1 MNKIYRRLWST
12 ARQCWIVASELASPR
27 GKRASTVLAAG
38 TVGLVMLATVAQ
50 AAEREVEPGEFDE
63 QSLVEDYP
71 ATPYVAD
78 PALRGLLSS
87 FPLQSAA
94 AAGSINSL
102 HTQVALTTDNFYRD
116 STVSGDLQMILGS
129 RSSLTGSKSVGY
141 GSLLT
146 ASGTNNVAVGY
157 GVRVRQGYSTAVGAE
172 SYTDGVGAT
181 AFGNNAKAYADN
193 SIAVGSGSRTNDGA
207 GISRIAIGGDAYA
220 GSSGWTGAIAL
231 GGDSRAEYDGVVI
244 GYGAKSSA
252 TGAVALGSWSV
263 ANETNTVS
271 VGSSGTKRRIV
282 NVNDARLSST
292 SSDAVTGKQ
301 LYATNSNVTKAQTAA
316 DGAKTTATAAQ
327 STANTANSNANSAL
341 AKANAVSGLV
351 SQVSAAGNVRLG
363 GENTGTVLDV
373 RNKSNAVRS
382 ITGLKDGALSTSSTE
397 AVTGKQLNATNTNV
411 TSAKTAADAAKTT
424 AAAAQS
430 TATTANTNAN
440 TALAKAN
447 TVSGL
452 VSQVSATGNVRLGG
466 ENTGTVLDARNKSNA
481 VRSITGL
488 KDGALSASST
498 EAVTGKQLNA
508 TNANVTTAQT
518 VADAAKT
525 TATAAQTTATTAN
538 TNANTALAK
547 ANTVSGLVSQ
557 VSASGNVRLG
567 GENTG
572 TVLDARNK
580 SNAVRSITGLKDG
593 ALSTSSTEAVTG
605 KQLNAT
611 NSNVAAVKST
621 ADAAQARV
629 AVLNGLVGQVSA
641 SGNVRLG
648 ADNTGTVVDVAN
660 KTGAK
665 RKLQNLANG
674 VLSASS
680 ADAVTG
686 QQLNATNSEVSSV
699 RTAATAAKTAADA
712 ARGVAD
718 GAVLKADALGG
729 LVGQVSASGNVRLGA
744 ENTGTVL
751 DVRNKSNA
759 VRSITGLKDGALST
773 SSTEAV
779 TGKQLNATNTNVTSA
794 KTAADA
800 AKTTAAAAQSTATTA
815 NTNANT
821 ALAKANTVSGLVSQ
835 VSATGNVRLG
845 GENTGTVLDARNKSN
860 AVRSIT
866 GLKDGALSASSTEAV
881 TGKQLNATNANVTT
895 AQTVADAAKTTA
907 TAAQTT
913 ATTAN
918 TNANTA
924 LAKANTVSGLVSQVS
939 ASGNVRLGGE
949 NTGTVLDARNKS
961 NAVRSITGLKDGALS
976 TSSTEAVTG
985 KQLNATNSNVAAV
998 KSTAD
1003 AAQARVAVLN
1013 GLVGQ
1018 VSASGNVRL
1027 GADNTGTVV
1036 DVANKSGAK
1045 RKLQNLANGVLSTSS
1060 TDAVTGQQLNATNSE
1075 VTSVRT
1081 AATAAKTAADAA
1093 RGVADGAVLK
1103 ADALGG
1109 LVGQVSASGNV
1120 RLGAENTGTIVD
1132 VANKTGAKRRIYNIA
1147 NGTLSAG
1154 STDAVTGQQL
1164 FATNATVETQRQ
1176 DLAGHAQQLAD
1187 QDGRIADNRVE
1198 VDALRADFDN
1208 FDPDLDGVV
1217 KFSANR
1223 RLVDMEGARVSG
1235 VAAGDISSAT
1245 STDAV
1250 NGGQLFATNVRVREI
1265 EREGRFLSI
1274 GFDDESI
1281 DADAGLL
1288 GIALGDSARASVS
1301 SEGGVAI
1308 GSFAAADALNSV
1320 ALGRGAVVAESA
1332 ESGFALGVGSNV
1344 YAKEGVAFGALSRVV
1359 AGADGAVALG
1369 SYSVATEENTVSVGN
1384 SSVKRRLVNLDRG
1397 ISDHD
1402 ATTITQLNEALAG
1415 LGGGAGVDALGNVVG
1430 PTYSVQGGKQDNVGD
1445 ALAAL
1450 DGAVVRSDSRV
1461 DGLEG
1466 QLRATFQQSSS
1477 TRVDGVGQ
1485 LNLAGTQGMVLS
1497 NLADGRIAAG
1507 SRDAVTGSQL
1517 YAAKQDIA
1525 RNREEIEQL
1534 ASQAGTGASQR
1545 SVSVQNQGLID
1556 FGGARVTGVLPG
1568 EVSAHSYDAVTG
1580 AQLFESNSR
1589 ISNLEQNGQLI
1600 AVSKDQE
1607 SIEAKAGLMGVAIG
1621 DGAEASLDSDGGTA
1635 LGSYARARGRG
1646 SVALGRGSFVHNDAD
1661 GGIAISTGANVYAS
1675 GGIAIGNFSTVERNA
1690 VKSVAIGGGS
1700 VATEADTVSFGSY
1713 TYQRRLVNVA
1723 NGRNTNDAATIGQL
1737 RGALSTLGGNI
1748 DANGNVTTPG
1758 FNVQGQHQSTVND
1771 ALTTL
1776 DSAVVTTGS
1785 RMDRVE
1791 TQLRSVFQETPSTRS
1806 DGTHQLTLAGAN
1818 GMVISNVAN
1827 GLIAAGSRE
1836 AVNGGQLHAVQQQLN
1851 GRMDGLEQR
1860 VDGQPQSRALS
1871 TASAAPTEQVTPTP
1885 EVSGSPQVA
1894 SAGEGASPAPQPK
1907 SKKDDTP
1914 SPTPQV
1920 DTAELEKM
1928 LARANEYTDGAIS
1941 NFERRLDKMDKR
1953 FNRMAAMSSAQTAMA
1968 MNTAGLATYNRLGAG
1983 VGYAEGES
1991 AMAVGYQ
1998 RVLNDKGSATFSLN
2012 GAFTNSG
2019 ERSMGVG
2026 VGIGW

>member
-1 MNKIYRRLWST
+1 MNRIYRRVWNRT
-12 ARQCWIVASELASPR
+12 RQCWVVASELASTAGKPR
-27 GKRASTVLAAG
+27 STAAGAVLLGLVLAVPSAEAG
-38 TVGLVMLATVAQ
+38 DIIAADECDESIWQ
-50 AAEREVEPGEFDE
+50 ALCLNSEV
-63 QSLVEDYP
+63 
-71 ATPYVAD
+71 
-78 PALRGLLSS
+78 R
-87 FPLQSAA
+87 
-94 AAGSINSL
+94 AGSSSAYSLFSATSRAGIN
-102 HTQVALTTDNFYRD
+102 ALE
-116 STVSGDLQMILGS
+116 LGYQA
-129 RSSLTGSKSVGY
+129 KANGY
-141 GSLLT
+141 GSSAVGPEARSENFYSAAFGWRAL
-146 ASGTNNVAVGY
+146 AGEHYSVAVGANAQAT
-157 GVRVRQGYSTAVGAE
+157 GGSAIAMGNDSKASASSAVAIGRQANSSGKSSVALGASAIASADSAHALGYLSQATANYATAVGTVAK
-172 SYTDGVGAT
+172 
-181 AFGNNAKAYADN
+181 AFGAY
-193 SIAVGSGSRTNDGA
+193 SIAVGNHATAIGDDAIAIGRSARTVDSSA
-207 GISRIAIGGDAYA
+207 GVSRIAIGGGSFA
-220 GSSGWTGAIAL
+220 GSDGWTGAIAL
-231 GGDSRAEYDGVVI
+231 GGLSRAENDAIALGYEARALGEGALSMGRGAQASGRGATAFGKSALAKNEYGIAVGYEALTGSTHATAVGTRSSATGIGATAYGNSAYVNGRNGVAVGSGSRVDNGSSEGAIAIGADSRAGADGYNGAIALGGNSTASHDSIAI
-244 GYGAKSSA
+244 GYGASTSA
-252 TGAVALGSWSV
+252 AGAIALGRGSV
-263 ANETNTVS
+263 ATEANTVS
-271 VGSSGTKRRIV
+271 VGSGATKRRIV
-282 NVNDARLSST
+282 NLADARLSST
-292 SSDAVTGKQ
+292 STDAVTGKQ
-301 LYATNSNVTKAQTAA
+301 LNSTNTNVTRAQTAA
-316 DGAKTTATAAQ
+316 DAAKTTATAAQ
-327 STANTANSNANSAL
+327 STANTANTNANTAL

-351 SQVSAAGNVRLG
+351 SQVSASGNVRLG

-397 AVTGKQLNATNTNV
+397 AVTGKQLNATN
-411 TSAKTAADAAKTT
+411 
-424 AAAAQS
+424 
-430 TATTANTNAN
+430 
-440 TALAKAN
+440 
-447 TVSGL
+447 
-452 VSQVSATGNVRLGG
+452 
-466 ENTGTVLDARNKSNA
+466 
-481 VRSITGL
+481 
-488 KDGALSASST
+488 
-498 EAVTGKQLNA
+498 
-508 TNANVTTAQT
+508 ANVTTAQT
-518 VADAAKT
+518 AADAAKT

-593 ALSTSSTEAVTG
+593 VLSTSSTEAVTG

-611 NSNVAAVKST
+611 NSNVTAVKST

-629 AVLNGLVGQVSA
+629 AVLDGLVGQVSA

-674 VLSASS
+674 VLS
-680 ADAVTG
+680 
-686 QQLNATNSEVSSV
+686 
-699 RTAATAAKTAADA
+699 
-712 ARGVAD
+712 
-718 GAVLKADALGG
+718 
-729 LVGQVSASGNVRLGA
+729 
-744 ENTGTVL
+744 
-751 DVRNKSNA
+751 
-759 VRSITGLKDGALST
+759 
-773 SSTEAV
+773 
-779 TGKQLNATNTNVTSA
+779 
-794 KTAADA
+794 
-800 AKTTAAAAQSTATTA
+800 
-815 NTNANT
+815 
-821 ALAKANTVSGLVSQ
+821 
-835 VSATGNVRLG
+835 
-845 GENTGTVLDARNKSN
+845 
-860 AVRSIT
+860 
-866 GLKDGALSASSTEAV
+866 
-881 TGKQLNATNANVTT
+881 
-895 AQTVADAAKTTA
+895 
-907 TAAQTT
+907 
-913 ATTAN
+913 
-918 TNANTA
+918 
-924 LAKANTVSGLVSQVS
+924 
-939 ASGNVRLGGE
+939 
-949 NTGTVLDARNKS
+949 
-961 NAVRSITGLKDGALS
+961 
-976 TSSTEAVTG
+976 
-985 KQLNATNSNVAAV
+985 
-998 KSTAD
+998 
-1003 AAQARVAVLN
+1003 
-1013 GLVGQ
+1013 
-1018 VSASGNVRL
+1018 
-1027 GADNTGTVV
+1027 
-1036 DVANKSGAK
+1036 
-1045 RKLQNLANGVLSTSS
+1045 TSS

-1075 VTSVRT
+1075 VISVRT

-1147 NGTLSAG
+1147 NGTLSTG

-1164 FATNATVETQRQ
+1164 FATNTTVETQRQ
-1176 DLAGHAQQLAD
+1176 ALAGHAQQLTD
-1187 QDGRIADNRVE
+1187 QDGRIADNRIE
-1198 VDALRADFDN
+1198 LDALRTDFDN

-1217 KFSANR
+1217 KFSADR

-1250 NGGQLFATNVRVREI
+1250 NGGQLFATNVRVSEL
-1265 EREGRFLSI
+1265 ERKGRFLSV
-1274 GFDDESI
+1274 GYDDESI

-1288 GIALGDSARASVS
+1288 GVALGDSAKASLG

-1308 GSFAAADALNSV
+1308 GSFAVAGAFNSV
-1320 ALGRGAVVAESA
+1320 AIGRGAVVAEGA
-1332 ESGFALGVGSNV
+1332 ERGFALGVGSNV

-1369 SYSVATEENTVSVGN
+1369 SYSIATEANTVSVGN
-1384 SSVKRRLVNLDRG
+1384 GSVKRRLVNLDRG

-1402 ATTITQLNEALAG
+1402 ATTVAQLNEALAG
-1415 LGGGAGVDALGNVVG
+1415 LGGGAGLDAFGNVVG

-1450 DGAVVRSDSRV
+1450 DGAVIRSDSRV

-1466 QLRATFQQSSS
+1466 QLRATFQQSPL
-1477 TRVDGVGQ
+1477 TRADGVGQ
-1485 LNLAGTQGMVLS
+1485 LNLAGPQGMVLS

-1525 RNREEIEQL
+1525 RNRSDLDALRDAENSGV
-1534 ASQAGTGASQR
+1534 AVAVAANPGG
-1545 SVSVQNQGLID
+1545 VID
-1556 FGGARVTGVLPG
+1556 FGGATLTGVADGMLLPESKDVVNG
-1568 EVSAHSYDAVTG
+1568 GQLYATNSKVAGLEERTEMLAVGSELHRERAEAGIYGVALGSG
-1580 AQLFESNSR
+1580 AQ
-1589 ISNLEQNGQLI
+1589 
-1600 AVSKDQE
+1600 
-1607 SIEAKAGLMGVAIG
+1607 
-1621 DGAEASLDSDGGTA
+1621 ASMDSEGGTA
-1635 LGSYARARGRG
+1635 VGSYTSALGKN
-1646 SVALGRGSFVHNDAD
+1646 SVALGRGAYVSSFAENGYALGAGARVDQSGGVALGTYAIVTEDALESV
-1661 GGIAISTGANVYAS
+1661 ALGAYSYAS
-1675 GGIAIGNFSTVERNA
+1675 ERG
-1690 VKSVAIGGGS
+1690 V
-1700 VATEADTVSFGSY
+1700 VSFGSDSLK
-1713 TYQRRLVNVA
+1713 RRLTNVA
-1723 NGRNTNDAATIGQL
+1723 HGVAQHDAATIGQL

-1748 DANGNVTTPG
+1748 DANGNVTTSG
-1758 FNVQGQHQSTVND
+1758 FTVQGQHQSTVND

-1791 TQLRSVFQETPSTRS
+1791 TQLRSVFQEAPSTRS
-1806 DGTHQLTLAGAN
+1806 DGTAQLTLAGAN

-1885 EVSGSPQVA
+1885 EASDSPQVA
-1894 SAGEGASPAPQPK
+1894 SAGEGTSPTPQPK

-1998 RVLNDKGSATFSLN
+1998 RVLNEKGSATFSLN

>member
-1 MNKIYRRLWST
+1 MNRIYRRLWSR
-12 ARQCWIVASELASPR
+12 AKQCWVVTSELSL
-27 GKRASTVLAAG
+27 GKRKAAKGAQACSRKTVLAAALLG
-38 TVGLVMLATVAQ
+38 MVPYGASAGAIFYGCDSKTSGLVRCAPFIGHEDIGYANASLA
-50 AAEREVEPGEFDE
+50 
-63 QSLVEDYP
+63 SSY
-71 ATPYVAD
+71 Y
-78 PALRGLLSS
+78 LSMGGGAWTDGSYSTS
-87 FPLQSAA
+87 F
-94 AAGSINSL
+94 GN
-102 HTQVALTTDNFYRD
+102 R
-116 STVSGDLQMILGS
+116 
-129 RSSLTGSKSVGY
+129 
-141 GSLLT
+141 
-146 ASGTNNVAVGY
+146 TNAVGDRNSVFGY
-157 GVRVRQGYSTAVGAE
+157 WSEARQGYASVFGAYATGDGIGAV
-172 SYTDGVGAT
+172 
-181 AFGNNAKAYADN
+181 AFGHNAKAYTEN
-193 SIAVGSGSRTNDGA
+193 SIAVGSGSMTARGA
-207 GISRIAIGGDAYA
+207 GVSKIAIGGNAYA
-220 GSSGWTGAIAL
+220 GTDGYTGAIAV
-231 GGDSRAEYDGVVI
+231 GGSTRAEYDGI
-244 GYGAKSSA
+244 ALGYGAKA
-252 TGAVALGSWSV
+252 TKSGSLALGSHSV
-263 ANETNTVS
+263 ADQANTVS
-271 VGSSGTKRRIV
+271 VGNSSTKRRIV
-282 NVNDARLSST
+282 NLADGVVSSAST
-292 SSDAVTGKQ
+292 DAVNGRQ
-301 LYATNSNVTKAQTAA
+301 LNSTNSNVARAQAAA
-316 DGAKTTATAAQ
+316 DGARTTATAAQ
-327 STANTANSNANSAL
+327 STANTANTNASTAL

-351 SQVSAAGNVRLG
+351 SQVSASGNVRIG

-382 ITGLKDGALSTSSTE
+382 ITGLKDGVLSTSSTE

-411 TSAKTAADAAKTT
+411 T
-424 AAAAQS
+424 
-430 TATTANTNAN
+430 
-440 TALAKAN
+440 
-447 TVSGL
+447 
-452 VSQVSATGNVRLGG
+452 
-466 ENTGTVLDARNKSNA
+466 
-481 VRSITGL
+481 
-488 KDGALSASST
+488 
-498 EAVTGKQLNA
+498 
-508 TNANVTTAQT
+508 TAQT
-518 VADAAKT
+518 AADAAKT

-629 AVLNGLVGQVSA
+629 AVL
-641 SGNVRLG
+641 
-648 ADNTGTVVDVAN
+648 D
-660 KTGAK
+660 
-665 RKLQNLANG
+665 
-674 VLSASS
+674 
-680 ADAVTG
+680 
-686 QQLNATNSEVSSV
+686 
-699 RTAATAAKTAADA
+699 
-712 ARGVAD
+712 
-718 GAVLKADALGG
+718 
-729 LVGQVSASGNVRLGA
+729 
-744 ENTGTVL
+744 
-751 DVRNKSNA
+751 
-759 VRSITGLKDGALST
+759 
-773 SSTEAV
+773 
-779 TGKQLNATNTNVTSA
+779 
-794 KTAADA
+794 
-800 AKTTAAAAQSTATTA
+800 
-815 NTNANT
+815 
-821 ALAKANTVSGLVSQ
+821 
-835 VSATGNVRLG
+835 
-845 GENTGTVLDARNKSN
+845 
-860 AVRSIT
+860 
-866 GLKDGALSASSTEAV
+866 
-881 TGKQLNATNANVTT
+881 
-895 AQTVADAAKTTA
+895 
-907 TAAQTT
+907 
-913 ATTAN
+913 
-918 TNANTA
+918 
-924 LAKANTVSGLVSQVS
+924 
-939 ASGNVRLGGE
+939 
-949 NTGTVLDARNKS
+949 
-961 NAVRSITGLKDGALS
+961 
-976 TSSTEAVTG
+976 
-985 KQLNATNSNVAAV
+985 
-998 KSTAD
+998 
-1003 AAQARVAVLN
+1003 

-1093 RGVADGAVLK
+1093 RGIADGAVQK

-1132 VANKTGAKRRIYNIA
+1132 VANKSGGKRRIYNIA

-1164 FATNATVETQRQ
+1164 FATNALVETQRQ
-1176 DLAGHAQQLAD
+1176 ALAGHAQQLTD

-1198 VDALRADFDN
+1198 LDALRADFDN

-1217 KFSANR
+1217 KFSADR

-1250 NGGQLFATNVRVREI
+1250 NGGQLFATNERVNAI
-1265 EREGRFLSI
+1265 ESAGMFLSI
-1274 GFDDESI
+1274 GS
-1281 DADAGLL
+1281 
-1288 GIALGDSARASVS
+1288 DSLSEAARSGAF
-1301 SEGGVAI
+1301 GVAI
-1308 GSFAAADALNSV
+1308 GDSAQASVEHEGGTAVGAYANASGKNSV
-1320 ALGRGAVVAESA
+1320 ALGRGALVEKGAES
-1332 ESGFALGVGSNV
+1332 SFALGAGSRAAAV
-1344 YAKEGVAFGALSRVV
+1344 ETTALGANSRVE
-1359 AGADGAVALG
+1359 ASAAR
-1369 SYSVATEENTVSVGN
+1369 SVAVGAGSIARESDTVSFGT
-1384 SSVKRRLVNLDRG
+1384 SLYQRRLVNVSRG
-1397 ISDHD
+1397 IAEGDV
-1402 ATTITQLNEALAG
+1402 ATIAQLNETLAG
-1415 LGGGAGVDALGNVVG
+1415 FGGSAGMDALGNVVG

-1466 QLRATFQQSSS
+1466 QLRATFQQSPS
-1477 TRVDGVGQ
+1477 TRADGVGQ
-1485 LNLAGTQGMVLS
+1485 LNLAGAQGMVLS

-1525 RNREEIEQL
+1525 RNRSEL
-1534 ASQAGTGASQR
+1534 NALLDAGTSGASTAEYAY
-1545 SVSVQNQGLID
+1545 SVID
-1556 FGGARVTGVLPG
+1556 YGGATLTGVSDGDLS
-1568 EVSAHSYDAVTG
+1568 SASRDVVNG
-1580 AQLFESNSR
+1580 GQLFSTNLR
-1589 ISNLEQNGQLI
+1589 VRNLEQTGRFLSVGFDSLSNDAEAGFLGV
-1600 AVSKDQE
+1600 ALGDS
-1607 SIEAKAGLMGVAIG
+1607 AKASVGSEGGVAIG
-1621 DGAEASLDSDGGTA
+1621 
-1635 LGSYARARGRG
+1635 SYAIAGG
-1646 SVALGRGSFVHNDAD
+1646 HSSVALGRGSHVAD
-1661 GGIAISTGANVYAS
+1661 SAELGFALGVGSNVYAKEGVAFGALS
-1675 GGIAIGNFSTVERNA
+1675 RVVAGADGALALGSYSIATESNTASFGN
-1690 VKSVAIGGGS
+1690 GS
-1700 VATEADTVSFGSY
+1700 VK
-1713 TYQRRLVNVA
+1713 RRLVNLGRGTGGHDAVTVA
-1723 NGRNTNDAATIGQL
+1723 QLRESLTALGGGARIDENGRVVA
-1737 RGALSTLGGNI
+1737 S
-1748 DANGNVTTPG
+1748 VY
-1758 FNVQGQHQSTVND
+1758 NVQGGTQNNVGD
-1771 ALTTL
+1771 ALSAL
-1776 DSAVVTTGS
+1776 DGAVVKSDS

-1806 DGTHQLTLAGAN
+1806 DGTAQLALAGAN

-1860 VDGQPQSRALS
+1860 VDDQPQSRVMAS
-1871 TASAAPTEQVTPTP
+1871 ASAAPTEQVTPTP
-1885 EVSGSPQVA
+1885 EASDSPQVA
-1894 SAGEGASPAPQPK
+1894 SAGDGTSSAPQPK

>member
-1 MNKIYRRLWST
+1 MNRIYRRLWSR
-12 ARQCWIVASELASPR
+12 ARQCWVVASELAPSR
-27 GKRASTVLAAG
+27 GKASSTVRAGSLVLLSLLVVPAAGAREDDEDDTAWWARQTMSAFVATAGDSGRAFETRAVNRGDVYSNTSRANWSVIDGKESMALGSEARASGEHSLAAG
-38 TVGLVMLATVAQ
+38 I
-50 AAEREVEPGEFDE
+50 
-63 QSLVEDYP
+63 
-71 ATPYVAD
+71 
-78 PALRGLLSS
+78 SS
-87 FPLQSAA
+87 R
-94 AAGSINSL
+94 AAGARSV
-102 HTQVALTTDNFYRD
+102 T
-116 STVSGDLQMILGS
+116 LGS
-129 RSSLTGSKSVGY
+129 LSEAWGDNSIALGHYAVTKNGGY
-141 GSLLT
+141 G
-146 ASGTNNVAVGY
+146 
-157 GVRVRQGYSTAVGAE
+157 TAVGTYSEAN
-172 SYTDGVGAT
+172 GIGAT
-181 AFGNNAKAYADN
+181 ALGQNAKARTEN
-193 SIAVGSGSRTNDGA
+193 SIAVGSGSMTDAGA
-207 GISRIAIGGDAYA
+207 GVSKIAIGGNAYA
-220 GSSGWTGAIAL
+220 GTAGFTGAIAI
-231 GGDSRAEYDGVVI
+231 GGASNSGYDGVAL
-244 GYGAKSSA
+244 GYGAKAEKSGSL
-252 TGAVALGSWSV
+252 ALGSHSV
-263 ANETNTVS
+263 ANESNTVS
-271 VGSSGTKRRIV
+271 VGNGSTKRRIV
-282 NVNDARLSST
+282 NVADAGLSATST
-292 SSDAVTGKQ
+292 DAVTGKQ

-397 AVTGKQLNATNTNV
+397 AVTGRQLNATNSNV
-411 TSAKTAADAAKTT
+411 TAAQTAADAAKTT

-466 ENTGTVLDARNKSNA
+466 ENTGTVLDVRNKSNA

-488 KDGALSASST
+488 KDGALSTSST
-498 EAVTGKQLNA
+498 EAVTGRQLNA
-508 TNANVTTAQT
+508 TNSNVTAARTA
-518 VADAAKT
+518 ADAAKT

-611 NSNVAAVKST
+611 NGNVAAVKST

-629 AVLNGLVGQVSA
+629 AVL
-641 SGNVRLG
+641 
-648 ADNTGTVVDVAN
+648 D
-660 KTGAK
+660 
-665 RKLQNLANG
+665 
-674 VLSASS
+674 
-680 ADAVTG
+680 
-686 QQLNATNSEVSSV
+686 
-699 RTAATAAKTAADA
+699 
-712 ARGVAD
+712 
-718 GAVLKADALGG
+718 
-729 LVGQVSASGNVRLGA
+729 
-744 ENTGTVL
+744 
-751 DVRNKSNA
+751 
-759 VRSITGLKDGALST
+759 
-773 SSTEAV
+773 
-779 TGKQLNATNTNVTSA
+779 
-794 KTAADA
+794 
-800 AKTTAAAAQSTATTA
+800 
-815 NTNANT
+815 
-821 ALAKANTVSGLVSQ
+821 
-835 VSATGNVRLG
+835 
-845 GENTGTVLDARNKSN
+845 
-860 AVRSIT
+860 
-866 GLKDGALSASSTEAV
+866 
-881 TGKQLNATNANVTT
+881 
-895 AQTVADAAKTTA
+895 
-907 TAAQTT
+907 
-913 ATTAN
+913 
-918 TNANTA
+918 
-924 LAKANTVSGLVSQVS
+924 
-939 ASGNVRLGGE
+939 
-949 NTGTVLDARNKS
+949 
-961 NAVRSITGLKDGALS
+961 
-976 TSSTEAVTG
+976 
-985 KQLNATNSNVAAV
+985 
-998 KSTAD
+998 
-1003 AAQARVAVLN
+1003 

-1045 RKLQNLANGVLSTSS
+1045 RKLQNLANGVLSASS

-1093 RGVADGAVLK
+1093 RGIADGAVQK

-1132 VANKTGAKRRIYNIA
+1132 VANKSGGKRRIYNIA
-1147 NGTLSAG
+1147 NGTLSVG

-1164 FATNATVETQRQ
+1164 FATNALVETQRQ
-1176 DLAGHAQQLAD
+1176 ALAGHAQQLTD

-1198 VDALRADFDN
+1198 LDALRTDFDN

-1217 KFSANR
+1217 KFSADR

-1250 NGGQLFATNVRVREI
+1250 NGGQLFATNQKISALEGV
-1265 EREGRFLSI
+1265 GRFI
-1274 GFDDESI
+1274 AVG
-1281 DADAGLL
+1281 AG
-1288 GIALGDSARASVS
+1288 GDQEQASAGRFSVAIGDSASASIS
-1301 SEGGVAI
+1301 GEGGVAV
-1308 GSFAAADALNSV
+1308 GGYAVAGGTNSV
-1320 ALGRGAVVAESA
+1320 AIGRAASVRDGATAA
-1332 ESGFALGVGSNV
+1332 FALGVRSLV
-1344 YAKEGVAFGALSRVV
+1344 EAEGGLAVGAESRVQSGAL
-1359 AGADGAVALG
+1359 D
-1369 SYSVATEENTVSVGN
+1369 SVAIGSRSLASEEFTVSFGHDDLQ
-1384 SSVKRRLVNLDRG
+1384 RRLVNVGRG
-1397 ISDHD
+1397 IRDSD
-1402 ATTITQLNEALAG
+1402 AVTISQLAESVSG
-1415 LGGGAGVDALGNVVG
+1415 LGGGAGLDGNG
-1430 PTYSVQGGKQDNVGD
+1430 YFISPTYSVQGSTQNNVGD

-1477 TRVDGVGQ
+1477 TGVDGVGQ
-1485 LNLAGTQGMVLS
+1485 LNLAGAQGMVLS

-1507 SRDAVTGSQL
+1507 SRDAVTGNQL
-1517 YAAKQDIA
+1517 HATEQKIE
-1525 RNREEIEQL
+1525 RNRRDLDAMQRDWISDQKNLLTEI
-1534 ASQAGTGASQR
+1534 SDG
-1545 SVSVQNQGLID
+1545 NLID
-1556 FGGARVTGVLPG
+1556 FGGARLTGVADARL
-1568 EVSAHSYDAVTG
+1568 SADSSDVVRG
-1580 AQLFESNSR
+1580 SQLYST
-1589 ISNLEQNGQLI
+1589 NLRL
-1600 AVSKDQE
+1600 S
-1607 SIEAKAGLMGVAIG
+1607 SIEEMGSNFAFGWIPEDWRYPAQAGPAGLAIGKNAKASLHSEGGVAV
-1621 DGAEASLDSDGGTA
+1621 GAWATA
-1635 LGSYARARGRG
+1635 QGKN
-1646 SVALGRGSFVHNDAD
+1646 SVALGRASYVHEQAEDGFAVGGRTQVAAR
-1661 GGIAISTGANVYAS
+1661 GGIALGAGSEVRSNAS
-1675 GGIAIGNFSTVERNA
+1675 N
-1690 VKSVAIGGGS
+1690 SVAIGYQS
-1700 VATEADTVSFGSY
+1700 IADDADTVSFGNDWLK
-1713 TYQRRLVNVA
+1713 RRLTGVA

-1748 DANGNVTTPG
+1748 DANGNVTTSG

-1806 DGTHQLTLAGAN
+1806 DGTAQLTLAGAN

-1860 VDGQPQSRALS
+1860 VDGQPQSRAVA
-1871 TASAAPTEQVTPTP
+1871 TASAAPTEQVTSTP
-1885 EVSGSPQVA
+1885 EASDSPQMA
-1894 SAGEGASPAPQPK
+1894 SAGEGMSPAPQPK

-1998 RVLNDKGSATFSLN
+1998 RVLNEKGSATFSLN

>member
-1 MNKIYRRLWST
+1 MNRIYRRLWSR
-12 ARQCWIVASELASPR
+12 ARQCWVVASELAPSR
-27 GKRASTVLAAG
+27 GKASSTVRAGSLVLLSLLVVPAAGAREDDEDDTAWWARQTMSAFVATAGDSGRAFETRAVNRGDVYSNTSRGNWSVIDGKESMALGSEARASGEHSLAAG
-38 TVGLVMLATVAQ
+38 I
-50 AAEREVEPGEFDE
+50 
-63 QSLVEDYP
+63 
-71 ATPYVAD
+71 
-78 PALRGLLSS
+78 SS
-87 FPLQSAA
+87 R
-94 AAGSINSL
+94 AAGARSV
-102 HTQVALTTDNFYRD
+102 T
-116 STVSGDLQMILGS
+116 LGS
-129 RSSLTGSKSVGY
+129 LSEAWGDNSIALGHYAVTKNGGY
-141 GSLLT
+141 G
-146 ASGTNNVAVGY
+146 
-157 GVRVRQGYSTAVGAE
+157 TAVGTYSEAN
-172 SYTDGVGAT
+172 GIGAT
-181 AFGNNAKAYADN
+181 ALGQNAKARTEN
-193 SIAVGSGSRTNDGA
+193 SIAVGSGSMTDA
-207 GISRIAIGGDAYA
+207 GVGVSKIAIGGNAYA

-231 GGDSRAEYDGVVI
+231 GGESLAEYDGVAV
-244 GYGAKSSA
+244 GYGAKTWA
-252 TGAVALGSWSV
+252 NGTVALGRGSL
-263 ANETNTVS
+263 ATEANTVS
-271 VGSSGTKRRIV
+271 VGSASVKRRVV
-282 NVNDARLSST
+282 NVADARLNST

-424 AAAAQS
+424 A
-430 TATTANTNAN
+430 
-440 TALAKAN
+440 
-447 TVSGL
+447 
-452 VSQVSATGNVRLGG
+452 
-466 ENTGTVLDARNKSNA
+466 
-481 VRSITGL
+481 
-488 KDGALSASST
+488 
-498 EAVTGKQLNA
+498 
-508 TNANVTTAQT
+508 
-518 VADAAKT
+518 
-525 TATAAQTTATTAN
+525 TAAQTTATTAN

-547 ANTVSGLVSQ
+547 ANAVSSLVSQ

-567 GENTG
+567 G
-572 TVLDARNK
+572 
-580 SNAVRSITGLKDG
+580 
-593 ALSTSSTEAVTG
+593 
-605 KQLNAT
+605 
-611 NSNVAAVKST
+611 
-621 ADAAQARV
+621 
-629 AVLNGLVGQVSA
+629 
-641 SGNVRLG
+641 
-648 ADNTGTVVDVAN
+648 
-660 KTGAK
+660 
-665 RKLQNLANG
+665 
-674 VLSASS
+674 
-680 ADAVTG
+680 
-686 QQLNATNSEVSSV
+686 
-699 RTAATAAKTAADA
+699 
-712 ARGVAD
+712 
-718 GAVLKADALGG
+718 
-729 LVGQVSASGNVRLGA
+729 

-773 SSTEAV
+773 T
-779 TGKQLNATNTNVTSA
+779 
-794 KTAADA
+794 
-800 AKTTAAAAQSTATTA
+800 
-815 NTNANT
+815 
-821 ALAKANTVSGLVSQ
+821 
-835 VSATGNVRLG
+835 
-845 GENTGTVLDARNKSN
+845 
-860 AVRSIT
+860 
-866 GLKDGALSASSTEAV
+866 STEAV
-881 TGKQLNATNANVTT
+881 TGKQLNATNANVSKAQAAADATAARLNASAVALGAGAVAEQASYGISTALGNNAKAYNGKSVAMGADARATVDDAGNKISGNAGVSIGAGTRSGNGAVALGLDAVATGDRGVAVGHEASGKGTHATALGFQSNASANQATAVGRGAVASSLYASALGNQASAKAQSALALGDRANAAHAGAVALGNGSATT
-895 AQTVADAAKTTA
+895 GTNQVSVGNDSLKRKVVNVADA
-907 TAAQTT
+907 
-913 ATTAN
+913 
-918 TNANTA
+918 
-924 LAKANTVSGLVSQVS
+924 
-939 ASGNVRLGGE
+939 
-949 NTGTVLDARNKS
+949 
-961 NAVRSITGLKDGALS
+961 ALS
-976 TSSTEAVTG
+976 TSSSEAVTG
-985 KQLNATNSNVAAV
+985 KQLHATNTSVAAV
-998 KSTAD
+998 KATAD
-1003 AAQARVAVLN
+1003 GAQARVAVLD

-1045 RKLQNLANGVLSTSS
+1045 RKLQNLANGVLSASS

-1075 VTSVRT
+1075 VASVRT

-1093 RGVADGAVLK
+1093 RGVADGAVQK
-1103 ADALGG
+1103 ADVLGG

-1132 VANKTGAKRRIYNIA
+1132 VANKSGGKRRIYNIA
-1147 NGTLSAG
+1147 NGTLSTG

-1187 QDGRIADNRVE
+1187 QDGRITDNRVE
-1198 VDALRADFDN
+1198 LDTLRADFDN

-1217 KFSANR
+1217 KFSADR
-1223 RLVDMEGARVSG
+1223 LLVDMEGARVSG
-1235 VAAGDISSAT
+1235 VAAGDISSSA

-1250 NGGQLFATNVRVREI
+1250 NGGQLFATNVRVSEL
-1265 EREGRFLSI
+1265 ERKGRFLSV
-1274 GFDDESI
+1274 GYDDESI

-1288 GIALGDSARASVS
+1288 GVALGDSAKASLG

-1308 GSFAAADALNSV
+1308 GSFAAANALNSV

-1369 SYSVATEENTVSVGN
+1369 SYSIATEANTVSVGN
-1384 SSVKRRLVNLDRG
+1384 GSVKRRLVNLDRG

-1402 ATTITQLNEALAG
+1402 ATTIAQLNEALAG
-1415 LGGGAGVDALGNVVG
+1415 LGGGAGLDAFGNVVG
-1430 PTYSVQGGKQDNVGD
+1430 PTYSVQGGKQNNVGD

-1466 QLRATFQQSSS
+1466 QLRATFQQSPS
-1477 TRVDGVGQ
+1477 TRLDGVGQ
-1485 LNLAGTQGMVLS
+1485 LNLAGAQGMVLS

-1507 SRDAVTGSQL
+1507 SRDAVTGNQL
-1517 YAAKQDIA
+1517 HAAEQKIEHNRRDIDA
-1525 RNREEIEQL
+1525 MRRDWRLDQRNLLTEI
-1534 ASQAGTGASQR
+1534 SDGA
-1545 SVSVQNQGLID
+1545 LID
-1556 FGGARVTGVLPG
+1556 FGGARLIGVADARL
-1568 EVSAHSYDAVTG
+1568 SADSSDVVRG
-1580 AQLFESNSR
+1580 SQLFETNQRLNDMEGKDRFVSIGSGG
-1589 ISNLEQNGQLI
+1589 EQNAASAGAFSV
-1600 AVSKDQE
+1600 AVGDSAMA
-1607 SIEAKAGLMGVAIG
+1607 AKGNEGGVAIG
-1621 DGAEASLDSDGGTA
+1621 AYAYAGGMNSIALGRAASIRDGVNDGFAVGTRSLVEADASMAIGAESRVSAGA
-1635 LGSYARARGRG
+1635 KY
-1646 SVALGRGSFVHNDAD
+1646 SVALGSL
-1661 GGIAISTGANVYAS
+1661 
-1675 GGIAIGNFSTVERNA
+1675 
-1690 VKSVAIGGGS
+1690 SVADEFG
-1700 VATEADTVSFGSY
+1700 TVSVGHATF
-1713 TYQRRLVNVA
+1713 QRRLVNVA

-1748 DANGNVTTPG
+1748 DANGNVTTSG
-1758 FNVQGQHQSTVND
+1758 FTVQGQHQSTVND

-1791 TQLRSVFQETPSTRS
+1791 TQLRSVFQEAPSTRS
-1806 DGTHQLTLAGAN
+1806 DGSAQLTLAGAN

-1860 VDGQPQSRALS
+1860 VDGQPQSRALA

-1885 EVSGSPQVA
+1885 EASDSPQVA
-1894 SAGEGASPAPQPK
+1894 SAGEGTSPTPQPK

-1998 RVLNDKGSATFSLN
+1998 RVLNEKGSATFSLN

>member
-1 MNKIYRRLWST
+1 MNRIYRRLWSR
-12 ARQCWIVASELASPR
+12 ARQCWVVASELAPSR
-27 GKRASTVLAAG
+27 GKASSTVRAGSLVLLSLLVVPAAGAREDDEDDTAWWARQTMSAFVVTAGDSGRAFETRAVNRGDVYSNTSRGNWSVIDGKESMALGSEARASGEHSLAAG
-38 TVGLVMLATVAQ
+38 I
-50 AAEREVEPGEFDE
+50 
-63 QSLVEDYP
+63 
-71 ATPYVAD
+71 
-78 PALRGLLSS
+78 SS
-87 FPLQSAA
+87 R
-94 AAGSINSL
+94 AAGARSV
-102 HTQVALTTDNFYRD
+102 T
-116 STVSGDLQMILGS
+116 LGS
-129 RSSLTGSKSVGY
+129 LSEAWGDNSIALGHYAVTKNGGY
-141 GSLLT
+141 G
-146 ASGTNNVAVGY
+146 
-157 GVRVRQGYSTAVGAE
+157 TAVGTYSEAN
-172 SYTDGVGAT
+172 GIGAT
-181 AFGNNAKAYADN
+181 ALGQNAKARTEN
-193 SIAVGSGSRTNDGA
+193 SIAVGSGSMTDA
-207 GISRIAIGGDAYA
+207 GVGVSKIAIGGNAYA

-231 GGDSRAEYDGVVI
+231 GGESRAEYDGVAV
-244 GYGAKSSA
+244 GYGAKTSA
-252 TGAVALGSWSV
+252 NGTVALGRGSL
-263 ANETNTVS
+263 ATEANTVS
-271 VGSSGTKRRIV
+271 VGSASVKRRVV
-282 NVNDARLSST
+282 NVADARLNST

-397 AVTGKQLNATNTNV
+397 AVTGRQLNATNSNV
-411 TSAKTAADAAKTT
+411 TAARTA
-424 AAAAQS
+424 
-430 TATTANTNAN
+430 
-440 TALAKAN
+440 
-447 TVSGL
+447 
-452 VSQVSATGNVRLGG
+452 
-466 ENTGTVLDARNKSNA
+466 
-481 VRSITGL
+481 
-488 KDGALSASST
+488 
-498 EAVTGKQLNA
+498 
-508 TNANVTTAQT
+508 
-518 VADAAKT
+518 ADAAKT

-547 ANTVSGLVSQ
+547 ANAVSSLVSQ

-572 TVLDARNK
+572 TVLDVRNK
-580 SNAVRSITGLKDG
+580 SNAVRTITGLKDG
-593 ALSTSSTEAVTG
+593 ALSTT
-605 KQLNAT
+605 
-611 NSNVAAVKST
+611 
-621 ADAAQARV
+621 
-629 AVLNGLVGQVSA
+629 
-641 SGNVRLG
+641 
-648 ADNTGTVVDVAN
+648 
-660 KTGAK
+660 
-665 RKLQNLANG
+665 
-674 VLSASS
+674 
-680 ADAVTG
+680 
-686 QQLNATNSEVSSV
+686 
-699 RTAATAAKTAADA
+699 
-712 ARGVAD
+712 
-718 GAVLKADALGG
+718 
-729 LVGQVSASGNVRLGA
+729 
-744 ENTGTVL
+744 
-751 DVRNKSNA
+751 
-759 VRSITGLKDGALST
+759 
-773 SSTEAV
+773 
-779 TGKQLNATNTNVTSA
+779 
-794 KTAADA
+794 
-800 AKTTAAAAQSTATTA
+800 
-815 NTNANT
+815 
-821 ALAKANTVSGLVSQ
+821 
-835 VSATGNVRLG
+835 
-845 GENTGTVLDARNKSN
+845 
-860 AVRSIT
+860 
-866 GLKDGALSASSTEAV
+866 STEAV
-881 TGKQLNATNANVTT
+881 TGKQLNATNANVSKAQAAADATAARLNASAVALGAGAVAEQASYGISTALGNNAKAYNGKSVAMGADARATVDDAGNKISGNAGVSIGAGTRSGNGAVALGLDAVATGDRGVAVGHEASGKGTHATALGFQSNASANQATAVGRGAVASSLYASALGNQASAKAQSALALGDRANAAHAGAVALGNGSATT
-895 AQTVADAAKTTA
+895 GTNQVSVGNDSLKRKVVNVADA
-907 TAAQTT
+907 
-913 ATTAN
+913 
-918 TNANTA
+918 
-924 LAKANTVSGLVSQVS
+924 
-939 ASGNVRLGGE
+939 
-949 NTGTVLDARNKS
+949 
-961 NAVRSITGLKDGALS
+961 ALS
-976 TSSTEAVTG
+976 TSSSEAVTG
-985 KQLNATNSNVAAV
+985 KQLHATNTSVAAV
-998 KSTAD
+998 KATAD
-1003 AAQARVAVLN
+1003 GAQARVAVLD

-1093 RGVADGAVLK
+1093 RGVADGAVQK

-1109 LVGQVSASGNV
+1109 LVGQVSANGNV

-1132 VANKTGAKRRIYNIA
+1132 VANKSGGKRRIYNIA
-1147 NGTLSAG
+1147 NGTLSTG

-1187 QDGRIADNRVE
+1187 QDGRITDNRVE
-1198 VDALRADFDN
+1198 LDTLRADFDN

-1217 KFSANR
+1217 KFSADR
-1223 RLVDMEGARVSG
+1223 LLVDMEGARVSG
-1235 VAAGDISSAT
+1235 VAAGDISSSA

-1250 NGGQLFATNVRVREI
+1250 NGGQLFATNVRVSEL
-1265 EREGRFLSI
+1265 ERKGRFLSV
-1274 GFDDESI
+1274 GYDDESI

-1288 GIALGDSARASVS
+1288 GVALGDSAKASLG

-1308 GSFAAADALNSV
+1308 GSFAAANALNSV

-1369 SYSVATEENTVSVGN
+1369 SYSIATEANTVSVGN
-1384 SSVKRRLVNLDRG
+1384 GSVKRRLVNLDRG

-1402 ATTITQLNEALAG
+1402 ATTIAQLNEALAG
-1415 LGGGAGVDALGNVVG
+1415 LGGGAGLDAFGNVVG
-1430 PTYSVQGGKQDNVGD
+1430 PTYSVQGGKQNNVGD

-1466 QLRATFQQSSS
+1466 QLRATFQQSPS
-1477 TRVDGVGQ
+1477 TRADAVGQ
-1485 LNLAGTQGMVLS
+1485 LNLAGAQGMVLS

-1525 RNREEIEQL
+1525 RNRSDLDALRDAEN
-1534 ASQAGTGASQR
+1534 S
-1545 SVSVQNQGLID
+1545 SVAVAVAANPGGVID
-1556 FGGARVTGVLPG
+1556 FGGATLTGVADGMLLPESKDVVNG
-1568 EVSAHSYDAVTG
+1568 GQLYATNSKVAGLEERTEMLAVGSELHRERAEAGIYGVALGSG
-1580 AQLFESNSR
+1580 AQ
-1589 ISNLEQNGQLI
+1589 
-1600 AVSKDQE
+1600 
-1607 SIEAKAGLMGVAIG
+1607 
-1621 DGAEASLDSDGGTA
+1621 ASMDSEGGTA
-1635 LGSYARARGRG
+1635 VGSYTSALGKN
-1646 SVALGRGSFVHNDAD
+1646 SVALGRGAYVSSFAENGYALGAGARVDQSGGVALGTYAIVTEDALESV
-1661 GGIAISTGANVYAS
+1661 ALGAYSYAS
-1675 GGIAIGNFSTVERNA
+1675 ERG
-1690 VKSVAIGGGS
+1690 V
-1700 VATEADTVSFGSY
+1700 VSFGSDSLK
-1713 TYQRRLVNVA
+1713 RRLTNVA
-1723 NGRNTNDAATIGQL
+1723 HGVAQHDAATIGQL

-1758 FNVQGQHQSTVND
+1758 FTVQGQHQSTIND

-1806 DGTHQLTLAGAN
+1806 DGTAQLTLAGAN

-1860 VDGQPQSRALS
+1860 VDGQPQSRALAA
-1871 TASAAPTEQVTPTP
+1871 ASAAPTEQVTPTP
-1885 EVSGSPQVA
+1885 EASDSPQVA
-1894 SAGEGASPAPQPK
+1894 SAGEGTSPTPQPK

-1998 RVLNDKGSATFSLN
+1998 RVLNEKGSATFSLN

>member
-1 MNKIYRRLWST
+1 MNRIYRRVWNRT
-12 ARQCWIVASELASPR
+12 RQCWVVASELASSAGKPR
-27 GKRASTVLAAG
+27 STAAGAVLLGLVLAVPSAEAG
-38 TVGLVMLATVAQ
+38 DIIAADECDESIWQ
-50 AAEREVEPGEFDE
+50 ALCLNSEVRAGSSSAY
-63 QSLVEDYP
+63 SLFS
-71 ATPYVAD
+71 ATPRAGIN
-78 PALRGLLSS
+78 ALE
-87 FPLQSAA
+87 
-94 AAGSINSL
+94 
-102 HTQVALTTDNFYRD
+102 
-116 STVSGDLQMILGS
+116 LGYQA
-129 RSSLTGSKSVGY
+129 KANGY
-141 GSLLT
+141 GSSAVGPEARSENFYSAAFGWRAL
-146 ASGTNNVAVGY
+146 AGEHYSVAVGANAQAT
-157 GVRVRQGYSTAVGAE
+157 GGSAIAMGNDSKASASSAVAIGRQANSSGKSSVALGASAIASADSAHALGYLSQATANYATAVGTVAK
-172 SYTDGVGAT
+172 
-181 AFGNNAKAYADN
+181 AFGAY
-193 SIAVGSGSRTNDGA
+193 SIAVGNHATAIGDDAIAIGRSAKTVDSSA
-207 GISRIAIGGDAYA
+207 GVSRIAIGGGSFA
-220 GSSGWTGAIAL
+220 GSDGWTGAIAL
-231 GGDSRAEYDGVVI
+231 GGLSKAENDAIALGYEARALGEGALSMGRGAQASGKGATAFGKSALAKNEYGIAVGYEALTGSTHATAVGTRSSATGIGATAYGNSAYVNGRNGLAVGSGSRVDNGSSEGAIAIGADSRAGADGYNGAIALGGNSTASHDSIAI
-244 GYGAKSSA
+244 GYGASTSA
-252 TGAVALGSWSV
+252 AGAIALGRGSV
-263 ANETNTVS
+263 ATEANTVS
-271 VGSSGTKRRIV
+271 VGSGATKRRIV
-282 NVNDARLSST
+282 NLADARLSST
-292 SSDAVTGKQ
+292 STDAVTGKQ
-301 LYATNSNVTKAQTAA
+301 LNSTNTNVTRAQTAA
-316 DGAKTTATAAQ
+316 DAAKTTATAAQ
-327 STANTANSNANSAL
+327 STANTANTNANTAL

-351 SQVSAAGNVRLG
+351 SQVSASGNVRLG

-397 AVTGKQLNATNTNV
+397 AVTGKQLNATN
-411 TSAKTAADAAKTT
+411 
-424 AAAAQS
+424 
-430 TATTANTNAN
+430 
-440 TALAKAN
+440 
-447 TVSGL
+447 
-452 VSQVSATGNVRLGG
+452 
-466 ENTGTVLDARNKSNA
+466 
-481 VRSITGL
+481 
-488 KDGALSASST
+488 
-498 EAVTGKQLNA
+498 
-508 TNANVTTAQT
+508 ANVTTAQT
-518 VADAAKT
+518 AADAAKT

-593 ALSTSSTEAVTG
+593 VLSTSSTEAVTG

-611 NSNVAAVKST
+611 NSNVTAVKST

-629 AVLNGLVGQVSA
+629 AVLDGLVGQVSA

-674 VLSASS
+674 VLS
-680 ADAVTG
+680 
-686 QQLNATNSEVSSV
+686 
-699 RTAATAAKTAADA
+699 
-712 ARGVAD
+712 
-718 GAVLKADALGG
+718 
-729 LVGQVSASGNVRLGA
+729 
-744 ENTGTVL
+744 
-751 DVRNKSNA
+751 
-759 VRSITGLKDGALST
+759 
-773 SSTEAV
+773 
-779 TGKQLNATNTNVTSA
+779 
-794 KTAADA
+794 
-800 AKTTAAAAQSTATTA
+800 
-815 NTNANT
+815 
-821 ALAKANTVSGLVSQ
+821 
-835 VSATGNVRLG
+835 
-845 GENTGTVLDARNKSN
+845 
-860 AVRSIT
+860 
-866 GLKDGALSASSTEAV
+866 
-881 TGKQLNATNANVTT
+881 
-895 AQTVADAAKTTA
+895 
-907 TAAQTT
+907 
-913 ATTAN
+913 
-918 TNANTA
+918 
-924 LAKANTVSGLVSQVS
+924 
-939 ASGNVRLGGE
+939 
-949 NTGTVLDARNKS
+949 
-961 NAVRSITGLKDGALS
+961 
-976 TSSTEAVTG
+976 
-985 KQLNATNSNVAAV
+985 
-998 KSTAD
+998 
-1003 AAQARVAVLN
+1003 
-1013 GLVGQ
+1013 
-1018 VSASGNVRL
+1018 
-1027 GADNTGTVV
+1027 
-1036 DVANKSGAK
+1036 
-1045 RKLQNLANGVLSTSS
+1045 TSS

-1075 VTSVRT
+1075 VISVRT

-1147 NGTLSAG
+1147 NGTLSTG

-1164 FATNATVETQRQ
+1164 FATNTTVETQRQ
-1176 DLAGHAQQLAD
+1176 ALAGHAQQLTD
-1187 QDGRIADNRVE
+1187 QDGRIADNRIE
-1198 VDALRADFDN
+1198 LDALRTDFDN

-1217 KFSANR
+1217 KFSADR

-1250 NGGQLFATNVRVREI
+1250 NGGQLFATNVRVSEL
-1265 EREGRFLSI
+1265 ERKGRFLSV
-1274 GFDDESI
+1274 GYDDESI

-1288 GIALGDSARASVS
+1288 GVALGDSAKASLG

-1308 GSFAAADALNSV
+1308 GSFAVAGAFNSV
-1320 ALGRGAVVAESA
+1320 AIGRGAVVAEGA
-1332 ESGFALGVGSNV
+1332 ERGFALGVGSNV

-1369 SYSVATEENTVSVGN
+1369 SYSIATEANTVSVGN
-1384 SSVKRRLVNLDRG
+1384 GSVKRRLVNLDRG

-1402 ATTITQLNEALAG
+1402 ATTIAQLNEALAG
-1415 LGGGAGVDALGNVVG
+1415 LGGGAGLDAFGNVVG
-1430 PTYSVQGGKQDNVGD
+1430 PTYSVQGGKQNNVGD

-1466 QLRATFQQSSS
+1466 QLRATFQQSPS
-1477 TRVDGVGQ
+1477 TRADAVGQ
-1485 LNLAGTQGMVLS
+1485 LNLAGAQGMVLS

-1525 RNREEIEQL
+1525 DNRSEIDQMKEQRKGL
-1534 ASQAGTGASQR
+1534 AGFTRQGPIDFAGARITGVADGDISSASSSDAVNGGQLYTTNSRLTDLEDSQR
-1545 SVSVQNQGLID
+1545 FLSVGSAGP
-1556 FGGARVTGVLPG
+1556 A
-1568 EVSAHSYDAVTG
+1568 VSA
-1580 AQLFESNSR
+1580 R
-1589 ISNLEQNGQLI
+1589 
-1600 AVSKDQE
+1600 
-1607 SIEAKAGLMGVAIG
+1607 AGLVGVALG
-1621 DGAEASLDSDGGTA
+1621 DSAVGVGEGATA
-1635 LGSYARARGRG
+1635 LGSFSRAGG
-1646 SVALGRGSFVHNDAD
+1646 KNSVALGRAAHVMESAEDGFAVGVRSVVDAEK
-1661 GGIAISTGANVYAS
+1661 
-1675 GGIAIGNFSTVERNA
+1675 GIAIGAASSVQAGATY
-1690 VKSVAIGGGS
+1690 SVAIGSGS
-1700 VATEADTVSFGSY
+1700 IARDALTVSFGEGAL
-1713 TYQRRLVNVA
+1713 QRRLVNVA

-1748 DANGNVTTPG
+1748 DANGNVTTSG
-1758 FNVQGQHQSTVND
+1758 FTVQGQHQSTVND

-1791 TQLRSVFQETPSTRS
+1791 TQLRSVFQEAPSTRS
-1806 DGTHQLTLAGAN
+1806 DGTAQLTLAGAN

-1860 VDGQPQSRALS
+1860 VDGQPQSRALA

-1885 EVSGSPQVA
+1885 EASDSPQVA
-1894 SAGEGASPAPQPK
+1894 SAGEGTSPAPQPK

-1998 RVLNDKGSATFSLN
+1998 RVLNEKGSATFSLN

>member
-1 MNKIYRRLWST
+1 MNRIYRRLWNR
-12 ARQCWIVASELASPR
+12 ARQCWVVTSEL
-27 GKRASTVLAAG
+27 GRATRKPAQQVCGAPAVVLLVLAASFS
-38 TVGLVMLATVAQ
+38 TSAYAQQDEIDHINWRDPMSLYASPLAFRSAI
-50 AAEREVEPGEFDE
+50 
-63 QSLVEDYP
+63 S
-71 ATPYVAD
+71 
-78 PALRGLLSS
+78 
-87 FPLQSAA
+87 PLAR
-94 AAGSINSL
+94 
-102 HTQVALTTDNFYRD
+102 HTQLAIINDTHYRD
-116 STVSGDLQMILGS
+116 STVSGDFSMILGS
-129 RSSLTGSKSVGY
+129 RSTATGKSSVVYGTLAILDGESSAAIGSHSTVKGSFSVGVGAGAY
-141 GSLLT
+141 VNGSGSTSLGAYARTVGDNGVAIGRASQVDTGAGVSGVAIGADSRAGTPGWTGAVAVGGEAQAGHDGVALGYASKT
-146 ASGTNNVAVGY
+146 NGAGALAMGSRANAASNDSLAFGRNSRSSGAGATSLGGSASASGTGA
-157 GVRVRQGYSTAVGAE
+157 TAVGLNASAAGEFAIAFGYE
-172 SYTDGVGAT
+172 SKANSTHTTSLGSRSSASGIGAT
-181 AFGNNAKAYADN
+181 AYGNSSYVSGRNGT
-193 SIAVGSGSRTNDGA
+193 AVGSGSRVDSGNSEGA
-207 GISRIAIGGDAYA
+207 IAIGGDSRA
-220 GSSGWTGAIAL
+220 GANGYNGGIAL
-231 GGDSRAEYDGVVI
+231 GSKANASHDSVAI
-244 GYGAKSSA
+244 GYEAA
-252 TGAVALGSWSV
+252 TRANNAVALGRGSI
-263 ANETNTVS
+263 ATEANTVS
-271 VGSSGTKRRIV
+271 VGTSGAKRRVV
-282 NVNDARLSST
+282 NVEDARLSTTST
-292 SSDAVTGKQ
+292 DAVTGKQ
-301 LYATNSNVTKAQTAA
+301 LNSTNTNVTRAQTAA
-316 DGAKTTATAAQ
+316 DAAKTTAAAAQ
-327 STANTANSNANSAL
+327 STANTANTNANTAL
-341 AKANAVSGLV
+341 TKANTVSGLV
-351 SQVSAAGNVRLG
+351 SQISASGNVRLG

-411 TSAKTAADAAKTT
+411 T
-424 AAAAQS
+424 AAQ
-430 TATTANTNAN
+430 TA
-440 TALAKAN
+440 
-447 TVSGL
+447 
-452 VSQVSATGNVRLGG
+452 
-466 ENTGTVLDARNKSNA
+466 
-481 VRSITGL
+481 
-488 KDGALSASST
+488 
-498 EAVTGKQLNA
+498 
-508 TNANVTTAQT
+508 
-518 VADAAKT
+518 ADAAKT

-629 AVLNGLVGQVSA
+629 AVL
-641 SGNVRLG
+641 
-648 ADNTGTVVDVAN
+648 D
-660 KTGAK
+660 
-665 RKLQNLANG
+665 
-674 VLSASS
+674 
-680 ADAVTG
+680 
-686 QQLNATNSEVSSV
+686 
-699 RTAATAAKTAADA
+699 
-712 ARGVAD
+712 
-718 GAVLKADALGG
+718 
-729 LVGQVSASGNVRLGA
+729 
-744 ENTGTVL
+744 
-751 DVRNKSNA
+751 
-759 VRSITGLKDGALST
+759 
-773 SSTEAV
+773 
-779 TGKQLNATNTNVTSA
+779 
-794 KTAADA
+794 
-800 AKTTAAAAQSTATTA
+800 
-815 NTNANT
+815 
-821 ALAKANTVSGLVSQ
+821 
-835 VSATGNVRLG
+835 
-845 GENTGTVLDARNKSN
+845 
-860 AVRSIT
+860 
-866 GLKDGALSASSTEAV
+866 
-881 TGKQLNATNANVTT
+881 
-895 AQTVADAAKTTA
+895 
-907 TAAQTT
+907 
-913 ATTAN
+913 
-918 TNANTA
+918 
-924 LAKANTVSGLVSQVS
+924 
-939 ASGNVRLGGE
+939 
-949 NTGTVLDARNKS
+949 
-961 NAVRSITGLKDGALS
+961 
-976 TSSTEAVTG
+976 
-985 KQLNATNSNVAAV
+985 
-998 KSTAD
+998 
-1003 AAQARVAVLN
+1003 

-1045 RKLQNLANGVLSTSS
+1045 RKLQNLANGVLNASS

-1093 RGVADGAVLK
+1093 RGVADGAVQK

-1132 VANKTGAKRRIYNIA
+1132 VANKSGGKRRIYNIA
-1147 NGTLSAG
+1147 NGTLGAG

-1164 FATNATVETQRQ
+1164 FATNTTVETQQ
-1176 DLAGHAQQLAD
+1176 QALAGHAQQLAD

-1198 VDALRADFDN
+1198 LDALRADFDN

-1217 KFSANR
+1217 KFSADR

-1250 NGGQLFATNVRVREI
+1250 NGGQLFATNERVNAI
-1265 EREGRFLSI
+1265 ESAGKFLSI
-1274 GFDDESI
+1274 GS
-1281 DADAGLL
+1281 
-1288 GIALGDSARASVS
+1288 DSLSEAARSGAF
-1301 SEGGVAI
+1301 GVAI
-1308 GSFAAADALNSV
+1308 GDSAQASVEHEGGTAVGAYANASGKNSV
-1320 ALGRGAVVAESA
+1320 ALGRGALVEKGAES
-1332 ESGFALGVGSNV
+1332 SFALGAGSRAAAVETTAVGAN
-1344 YAKEGVAFGALSRVV
+1344 SRVE
-1359 AGADGAVALG
+1359 AGAAR
-1369 SYSVATEENTVSVGN
+1369 SVAVGAGSIARESDTVSFGT
-1384 SSVKRRLVNLDRG
+1384 SLYQRRLVNVSRG
-1397 ISDHD
+1397 IAEGDVS
-1402 ATTITQLNEALAG
+1402 TIAQLNETLAG
-1415 LGGGAGVDALGNVVG
+1415 LGGGAGLDALGNVVG
-1430 PTYSVQGGKQDNVGD
+1430 PAYSVQGGKQNNVGD

-1450 DGAVVRSDSRV
+1450 DGAVVRSDIRV

-1466 QLRATFQQSSS
+1466 QLRATFQQSPS

-1485 LNLAGTQGMVLS
+1485 LNLAGAQGMVLS

-1525 RNREEIEQL
+1525 DNRSEIDQMKEQRKGL
-1534 ASQAGTGASQR
+1534 AGFTRQGPIDFAGARITGLADGDISSASSSDAVNGGQLYTTNSRLTDLEDSQR
-1545 SVSVQNQGLID
+1545 FLSVGSAGP
-1556 FGGARVTGVLPG
+1556 A
-1568 EVSAHSYDAVTG
+1568 VSA
-1580 AQLFESNSR
+1580 R
-1589 ISNLEQNGQLI
+1589 
-1600 AVSKDQE
+1600 
-1607 SIEAKAGLMGVAIG
+1607 AGLVGVALG
-1621 DGAEASLDSDGGTA
+1621 DSAVGVGEGATA
-1635 LGSYARARGRG
+1635 LGSFSRAGG
-1646 SVALGRGSFVHNDAD
+1646 KNSVALGRAAHVMESAEDGFAVGVRSVVDAEK
-1661 GGIAISTGANVYAS
+1661 
-1675 GGIAIGNFSTVERNA
+1675 GIAIGAASSVQAGANY
-1690 VKSVAIGGGS
+1690 SVAIGSGS
-1700 VATEADTVSFGSY
+1700 IARDALTVSFGEGAL
-1713 TYQRRLVNVA
+1713 QRRLVNVA
-1723 NGRNTNDAATIGQL
+1723 NGRNANDAATIGQL
-1737 RGALSTLGGNI
+1737 RGALSTLGGDI

-1758 FNVQGQHQSTVND
+1758 FNIQGQHQSTVND

-1806 DGTHQLTLAGAN
+1806 DGTAQLTLAGAN

-1860 VDGQPQSRALS
+1860 VDGQPQSRALA
-1871 TASAAPTEQVTPTP
+1871 TASAAPTDQVTPTP
-1885 EVSGSPQVA
+1885 EASDSPQVA
-1894 SAGEGASPAPQPK
+1894 SAGEGTSPTPQPK

>member
-1 MNKIYRRLWST
+1 MNRIYRRLWSR
-12 ARQCWIVASELASPR
+12 ARQCWVVASELAPSR
-27 GKRASTVLAAG
+27 GKASSTVRAGGLVLLSLLVVPTAGAREDDEDDTAWWARQTMSAFVATAGDSGRAFETRAVNRGDVYSNTSRANWSVIDGKESMALGSEARASGEHSLAAG
-38 TVGLVMLATVAQ
+38 I
-50 AAEREVEPGEFDE
+50 
-63 QSLVEDYP
+63 
-71 ATPYVAD
+71 
-78 PALRGLLSS
+78 SS
-87 FPLQSAA
+87 R
-94 AAGSINSL
+94 AAGARSV
-102 HTQVALTTDNFYRD
+102 T
-116 STVSGDLQMILGS
+116 LGS
-129 RSSLTGSKSVGY
+129 LSEAWGDNSIALGHYAVTENGGY
-141 GSLLT
+141 G
-146 ASGTNNVAVGY
+146 
-157 GVRVRQGYSTAVGAE
+157 TAVGTYSRAN
-172 SYTDGVGAT
+172 GIGAT
-181 AFGNNAKAYADN
+181 ALGQNAKAQTEN
-193 SIAVGSGSRTNDGA
+193 SIAVGSGSMTNPGA
-207 GISRIAIGGDAYA
+207 GISKIAIGGDAYA
-220 GSSGWTGAIAL
+220 GTAGFTGAIAI
-231 GGDSRAEYDGVVI
+231 GGASNSGYDGVAL
-244 GYGAKSSA
+244 GYGAKAEKSGSL
-252 TGAVALGSWSV
+252 ALGSHSV
-263 ANETNTVS
+263 ANESNTVS
-271 VGSSGTKRRIV
+271 VGNGSTKRRIV
-282 NVNDARLSST
+282 NVADARLSATST
-292 SSDAVTGKQ
+292 DAVTGKQ

-424 AAAAQS
+424 A
-430 TATTANTNAN
+430 
-440 TALAKAN
+440 
-447 TVSGL
+447 
-452 VSQVSATGNVRLGG
+452 
-466 ENTGTVLDARNKSNA
+466 
-481 VRSITGL
+481 
-488 KDGALSASST
+488 
-498 EAVTGKQLNA
+498 
-508 TNANVTTAQT
+508 
-518 VADAAKT
+518 
-525 TATAAQTTATTAN
+525 TAAQTTATTAN

-547 ANTVSGLVSQ
+547 ANAVSSLVSQ

-572 TVLDARNK
+572 TVLDVRNK

-593 ALSTSSTEAVTG
+593 ALSTTSTEAVTG

-611 NSNVAAVKST
+611 NANVSKAQAAADATAARLNASAVALGAGAVAEQASYGISTALGNNAKAYNGKSVAMGADARATVDDAGNKISGNAGVSIGAGTRSGNGAVALGLDAVATGDRGVAVGHEASGKGTHATALGFQSNASANQATAVGRGAVASSLYASALGNQASAKAQSALALGDRANAAHAGAVALGNGSATTGTNQVSVGNDSLKRKVVNVADAALSTSSSEAVTGKQLHATNTSVAAVKAT
-621 ADAAQARV
+621 ADGAQARV
-629 AVLNGLVGQVSA
+629 AVLDGLVGQVSA

-660 KTGAK
+660 KT
-665 RKLQNLANG
+665 
-674 VLSASS
+674 
-680 ADAVTG
+680 
-686 QQLNATNSEVSSV
+686 
-699 RTAATAAKTAADA
+699 
-712 ARGVAD
+712 
-718 GAVLKADALGG
+718 
-729 LVGQVSASGNVRLGA
+729 
-744 ENTGTVL
+744 
-751 DVRNKSNA
+751 
-759 VRSITGLKDGALST
+759 
-773 SSTEAV
+773 
-779 TGKQLNATNTNVTSA
+779 
-794 KTAADA
+794 
-800 AKTTAAAAQSTATTA
+800 
-815 NTNANT
+815 
-821 ALAKANTVSGLVSQ
+821 
-835 VSATGNVRLG
+835 
-845 GENTGTVLDARNKSN
+845 
-860 AVRSIT
+860 
-866 GLKDGALSASSTEAV
+866 
-881 TGKQLNATNANVTT
+881 
-895 AQTVADAAKTTA
+895 
-907 TAAQTT
+907 
-913 ATTAN
+913 
-918 TNANTA
+918 
-924 LAKANTVSGLVSQVS
+924 
-939 ASGNVRLGGE
+939 
-949 NTGTVLDARNKS
+949 
-961 NAVRSITGLKDGALS
+961 
-976 TSSTEAVTG
+976 
-985 KQLNATNSNVAAV
+985 
-998 KSTAD
+998 
-1003 AAQARVAVLN
+1003 
-1013 GLVGQ
+1013 
-1018 VSASGNVRL
+1018 
-1027 GADNTGTVV
+1027 
-1036 DVANKSGAK
+1036 GAK

-1093 RGVADGAVLK
+1093 RGVADGAVQK

-1132 VANKTGAKRRIYNIA
+1132 VANKSGGKRRIYNIA
-1147 NGTLSAG
+1147 NGTLSTG

-1164 FATNATVETQRQ
+1164 FATNALVETQRQ
-1176 DLAGHAQQLAD
+1176 ALAGHAQQLTD

-1198 VDALRADFDN
+1198 LDALRADFDN

-1217 KFSANR
+1217 KFSADR

-1235 VAAGDISSAT
+1235 VAAGDISSSA

-1250 NGGQLFATNVRVREI
+1250 NGGQLFATNLRMAEM
-1265 EREGRFLSI
+1265 EDLTRFI
-1274 GFDDESI
+1274 AVGADGFST
-1281 DADAGLL
+1281 AALAGDL
-1288 GIALGDSARASVS
+1288 GVALGDGAIASVDK
-1301 SEGGVAI
+1301 EGAT
-1308 GSFAAADALNSV
+1308 ALGAFSTASAKNSV
-1320 ALGRGAVVAESA
+1320 ALGRAANVHSGAED
-1332 ESGFALGVGSNV
+1332 GFALGGRSQVAAKYGVSLGAESEVHASAIGS
-1344 YAKEGVAFGALSRVV
+1344 
-1359 AGADGAVALG
+1359 VALG
-1369 SYSVATEENTVSVGN
+1369 YQSIARESETVSIGN
-1384 SSVKRRLVNLDRG
+1384 DSLQRRLVNVARG
-1397 ISDHD
+1397 RGSND
-1402 ATTITQLNEALAG
+1402 AATAGQLNEALAT
-1415 LGGGAGVDALGNVVG
+1415 LGGGAGLDGAGSIIA
-1430 PTYSVQGGKQDNVGD
+1430 PEYKVQGSTQSTVGE
-1445 ALAAL
+1445 ALVAL
-1450 DGAVVRSDSRV
+1450 DGAVVKASSRSERV
-1461 DGLEG
+1461 ES
-1466 QLRATFQQSSS
+1466 QMRATFQQSPS
-1477 TRVDGVGQ
+1477 TRADGIGQ
-1485 LNLAGTQGMVLS
+1485 LNLAGAQGMVLS

-1545 SVSVQNQGLID
+1545 SVSAQNQGLID

-1758 FNVQGQHQSTVND
+1758 FTVQGQHQSTIND

-1791 TQLRSVFQETPSTRS
+1791 TQLRSVFQETPSTRN
-1806 DGTHQLTLAGAN
+1806 DGTAQLTLAGAN

-1860 VDGQPQSRALS
+1860 VDGQPQSRALAA
-1871 TASAAPTEQVTPTP
+1871 ASAAPTEQVTPTP
-1885 EVSGSPQVA
+1885 EAGDSPQVA
-1894 SAGEGASPAPQPK
+1894 SAGEGTSPTPQPK
-1907 SKKDDTP
+1907 SKQDDTP

-1998 RVLNDKGSATFSLN
+1998 RVLNEKGSATFSLN

>member
-1 MNKIYRRLWST
+1 MNRIYRRVWNRT
-12 ARQCWIVASELASPR
+12 RQCWVVASELASTAGKPR
-27 GKRASTVLAAG
+27 STAAGAVLLGLVLAVPSAEAG
-38 TVGLVMLATVAQ
+38 DIIAADECDESIWQ
-50 AAEREVEPGEFDE
+50 ALCLNSEVRAGSSSAY
-63 QSLVEDYP
+63 SLFS
-71 ATPYVAD
+71 ATPRAGIN
-78 PALRGLLSS
+78 ALE
-87 FPLQSAA
+87 
-94 AAGSINSL
+94 
-102 HTQVALTTDNFYRD
+102 
-116 STVSGDLQMILGS
+116 LGYQA
-129 RSSLTGSKSVGY
+129 KANGY
-141 GSLLT
+141 GSSAVGPEARSENFYSAAFGWRAL
-146 ASGTNNVAVGY
+146 AGEHYSVAVGANAQAT
-157 GVRVRQGYSTAVGAE
+157 GGSAIAMGNDSKASASSAVAIGRQANSSGKSSVALGASAIASADSAHALGYLSQATANYATAVGTVAK
-172 SYTDGVGAT
+172 
-181 AFGNNAKAYADN
+181 AFGAY
-193 SIAVGSGSRTNDGA
+193 SIAVGNHATAIGDDAIAIGRSARTVDSSA
-207 GISRIAIGGDAYA
+207 GVSRIAIGGGSFA
-220 GSSGWTGAIAL
+220 GSDGWTGAIAL
-231 GGDSRAEYDGVVI
+231 GGLSRAENDAIALGYEARALGEGALSMGRGAQASGRGATAFGKSALAKNEYGIAVGYEALTGSTHATAVGTRSSATGIGATAYGNSAYVNGRNGVAVGSGSRVDNGSSEGAIAIGADSRAGADGYNGAIALGGKSAASHDSVAI
-244 GYGAKSSA
+244 GYGASTSA
-252 TGAVALGSWSV
+252 AGAIALGRGSV
-263 ANETNTVS
+263 ATEANTVS
-271 VGSSGTKRRIV
+271 VGSGTTKRRIV
-282 NVNDARLSST
+282 NLADARLSST
-292 SSDAVTGKQ
+292 STDAVTGKQ
-301 LYATNSNVTKAQTAA
+301 LNVTNGNVASAQVAA
-316 DGAKTTATAAQ
+316 DAAKATATAAQ
-327 STANTANSNANSAL
+327 STANTANTNANTAL

-351 SQVSAAGNVRLG
+351 SQVSASGNVRLG

-411 TSAKTAADAAKTT
+411 T
-424 AAAAQS
+424 AAQ
-430 TATTANTNAN
+430 TA
-440 TALAKAN
+440 
-447 TVSGL
+447 
-452 VSQVSATGNVRLGG
+452 
-466 ENTGTVLDARNKSNA
+466 
-481 VRSITGL
+481 
-488 KDGALSASST
+488 
-498 EAVTGKQLNA
+498 
-508 TNANVTTAQT
+508 
-518 VADAAKT
+518 ADAAKT

-629 AVLNGLVGQVSA
+629 AVL
-641 SGNVRLG
+641 
-648 ADNTGTVVDVAN
+648 D
-660 KTGAK
+660 
-665 RKLQNLANG
+665 
-674 VLSASS
+674 
-680 ADAVTG
+680 
-686 QQLNATNSEVSSV
+686 
-699 RTAATAAKTAADA
+699 
-712 ARGVAD
+712 
-718 GAVLKADALGG
+718 
-729 LVGQVSASGNVRLGA
+729 
-744 ENTGTVL
+744 
-751 DVRNKSNA
+751 
-759 VRSITGLKDGALST
+759 
-773 SSTEAV
+773 
-779 TGKQLNATNTNVTSA
+779 
-794 KTAADA
+794 
-800 AKTTAAAAQSTATTA
+800 
-815 NTNANT
+815 
-821 ALAKANTVSGLVSQ
+821 
-835 VSATGNVRLG
+835 
-845 GENTGTVLDARNKSN
+845 
-860 AVRSIT
+860 
-866 GLKDGALSASSTEAV
+866 
-881 TGKQLNATNANVTT
+881 
-895 AQTVADAAKTTA
+895 
-907 TAAQTT
+907 
-913 ATTAN
+913 
-918 TNANTA
+918 
-924 LAKANTVSGLVSQVS
+924 
-939 ASGNVRLGGE
+939 
-949 NTGTVLDARNKS
+949 
-961 NAVRSITGLKDGALS
+961 
-976 TSSTEAVTG
+976 
-985 KQLNATNSNVAAV
+985 
-998 KSTAD
+998 
-1003 AAQARVAVLN
+1003 

-1045 RKLQNLANGVLSTSS
+1045 RKLQNLANGVLSASS

-1093 RGVADGAVLK
+1093 RGVADGAVQK

-1147 NGTLSAG
+1147 NGTLSTG

-1164 FATNATVETQRQ
+1164 FATNTTVETQRQ
-1176 DLAGHAQQLAD
+1176 ALAGHAQQLTD
-1187 QDGRIADNRVE
+1187 QDGRIADNRIE
-1198 VDALRADFDN
+1198 LDALRTDFDN

-1217 KFSANR
+1217 KFSADR

-1250 NGGQLFATNVRVREI
+1250 NGGQLFATNQKISALEGV
-1265 EREGRFLSI
+1265 GRFI
-1274 GFDDESI
+1274 AVG
-1281 DADAGLL
+1281 AG
-1288 GIALGDSARASVS
+1288 GDQEQASAGRFSVAIGDSASASIS
-1301 SEGGVAI
+1301 GEGGVAV
-1308 GSFAAADALNSV
+1308 GGYAVAGGTNSV
-1320 ALGRGAVVAESA
+1320 AIGRAASVRDGATAA
-1332 ESGFALGVGSNV
+1332 FALGVRSLV
-1344 YAKEGVAFGALSRVV
+1344 EAEGGLAVGAESRVQSGAL
-1359 AGADGAVALG
+1359 D
-1369 SYSVATEENTVSVGN
+1369 SVAIGSRSLASEEFTVSFGHDDLQ
-1384 SSVKRRLVNLDRG
+1384 RRLVNVGRG
-1397 ISDHD
+1397 IRDSD
-1402 ATTITQLNEALAG
+1402 AVTISQLAESVSG
-1415 LGGGAGVDALGNVVG
+1415 LGGGAGLDGNG
-1430 PTYSVQGGKQDNVGD
+1430 YFISPTYSVQGSTQNNVGD

-1477 TRVDGVGQ
+1477 TGVDGVGQ
-1485 LNLAGTQGMVLS
+1485 LNLAGAQGMVLS

-1525 RNREEIEQL
+1525 RNRSDLDALRDAEN
-1534 ASQAGTGASQR
+1534 S
-1545 SVSVQNQGLID
+1545 SVAVAVAANPGGVID
-1556 FGGARVTGVLPG
+1556 FGGATLTGVADGMLLPESKDVVNG
-1568 EVSAHSYDAVTG
+1568 GQLYATNSRVESLEERTEMLAVGSELHRERAEAGIYGVALGNG
-1580 AQLFESNSR
+1580 AQ
-1589 ISNLEQNGQLI
+1589 
-1600 AVSKDQE
+1600 
-1607 SIEAKAGLMGVAIG
+1607 
-1621 DGAEASLDSDGGTA
+1621 ASMDSEGGTA
-1635 LGSYARARGRG
+1635 VGSYTSALGKN
-1646 SVALGRGSFVHNDAD
+1646 SVALGRGAYVSSFAENGYALGAGARVDQSGGVALGSYAIVTEDALESV
-1661 GGIAISTGANVYAS
+1661 ALGAYSYAS
-1675 GGIAIGNFSTVERNA
+1675 ERG
-1690 VKSVAIGGGS
+1690 VI
-1700 VATEADTVSFGSY
+1700 SFGNDSLK
-1713 TYQRRLVNVA
+1713 RRLTNVA
-1723 NGRNTNDAATIGQL
+1723 HGVAQHDAATIGQL

-1776 DSAVVTTGS
+1776 DSAVVTAGS

-1806 DGTHQLTLAGAN
+1806 DGTAQLTLAGAN

-1860 VDGQPQSRALS
+1860 VDGQPQSRAVA

-1885 EVSGSPQVA
+1885 EASDSPQVA
-1894 SAGEGASPAPQPK
+1894 SVGEGASPTPQPK

-1998 RVLNDKGSATFSLN
+1998 RVLNEKGSATFSLN